1 MSDKLGTIIAI
12 SVVTLLFGTV
22 IGIFISNYIT
32 KLKQGA
38 ANRSAKKIIGDAEK
52 EADHLLRDARVSAK
66 AETIKM
72 REECENELRD
82 RRREQSNVEKRLA
95 QREELLDRRADA
107 MDEKLKAVEK
117 QEHETVLLRERL
129 TNREQELAKNISR
142 QIDELERIAGYSRE
156 EAREVLL
163 EKLRNE
169 VKNESGILV
178 RNLLEEAKTRSER
191 EARRI
196 LTYAIQRYASDC
208 TYERTT
214 ATIPLPND
222 EMKGRIIGREGRNI
236 RAIEAAT
243 GVSILIDD
251 TPEAVVISCFDP
263 VRKEVARQL
272 MEKLINDGRIHP
284 TRVEELVRKISKE
297 LDEELY
303 QVGEA
308 AVLETGIQGVP
319 PQLIKLLGRMKYRYS
334 FSQNVL
340 KHCIETSAF
349 MGAIAAELGLDEQR
363 ARRIGLFHDI
373 GKAVDHEIEGT

>member
-1 MSDKLGTIIAI
+1 MDNIGSIIAI
-12 SVVTLLFGTV
+12 GVVMLLFGTV
-22 IGIFISNYIT
+22 VGIFISNYIT
-32 KLKQGA
+32 KIKQGA
-38 ANRSAKKIIGDAEK
+38 ASRSAKKIIGDAEK

-107 MDEKLKAVEK
+107 MDEKLQAVEK
-117 QEHETVLLRERL
+117 QERETTLLRERL

-142 QIDELERIAGYSRE
+142 QIDELERIAGYSRD

-169 VKNESGILV
+169 VKNDSGILV

-243 GVSILIDD
+243 GGRNWYRSSLFIWLI
-251 TPEAVVISCFDP
+251 PIESSMAVISFCST
-263 VRKEVARQL
+263 
-272 MEKLINDGRIHP
+272 MNDTKRF
-284 TRVEELVRKISKE
+284 
-297 LDEELY
+297 
-303 QVGEA
+303 
-308 AVLETGIQGVP
+308 
-319 PQLIKLLGRMKYRYS
+319 LLGSSSSK
-334 FSQNVL
+334 
-340 KHCIETSAF
+340 
-349 MGAIAAELGLDEQR
+349 
-363 ARRIGLFHDI
+363 LFDTKPLSI
-373 GKAVDHEIEGT
+373 